1 MSNTNKNILFYS
13 IHPNDT
19 NSKAFM
25 TLLNKYPYNNIALII
40 IVYQKPHNLLKI
52 GIYYA

>member
-13 IHPNDT
+13 IHPNDI

-25 TLLNKYPYNNIALII
+25 TLLNKYPYLKQQFILVCVNDPNI
-40 IVYQKPHNLLKI
+40 KI
-52 GIYYA
+52 PQMKS